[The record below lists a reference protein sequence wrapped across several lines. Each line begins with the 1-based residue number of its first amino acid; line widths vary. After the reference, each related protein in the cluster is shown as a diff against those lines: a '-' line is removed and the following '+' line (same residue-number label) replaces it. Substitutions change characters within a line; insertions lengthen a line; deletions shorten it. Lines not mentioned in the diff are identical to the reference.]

1 MKKVIRLKESDLTRI
16 VKKVIKEN
24 EDYNEYYQSA
34 YDVLED
40 ISPLAGPDIIGSMA
54 KLVSEKFQTEEELEI
69 FYNYIE
75 TLGGNSFDNFELRG
89 N

>member
-1 MKKVIRLKESDLTRI
+1 MKKVIRLTESDLTRI

-40 ISPLAGPDIIGSMA
+40 ISPLAGPDIIGPMA

-75 TLGGNSFDNFELRG
+75 ALGGNSFELRG